1 MNLKELIKY
10 SKDKRLEFIDLKFT
24 DIPGLWQHITIPIQ
38 QLDEDLVIHG
48 IGFDGSSIRG
58 FQPINESDMLIK
70 PDPATAFV
78 DPFMEDPTLS
88 MICNVKD
95 PLTQIPYSRDPR
107 NVGQKAERYLSVC
120 GIADQVFFGPEPE
133 FYIFDDVR
141 FEQTYNTGFY
151 KVDSKEG
158 FWNTA
163 KDEGPN
169 LGYKPR
175 FKEGYF
181 PVSPTDSLQ
190 NLRAKMC
197 KVMTEVGIPVI
208 LHHHEV
214 ATAGQCEIGVRIN
227 NLVDTGD
234 MLMKYK
240 YVVKN
245 VALAHGKTV
254 TFMPKPLFMD
264 NGSGMHVHQSLWKN
278 GRNLFYDPA
287 SEYGGIS
294 KTCRHYIGGLL
305 HHAPSLLAFTS
316 PTTNSYRRL
325 VPGYEAP
332 INLVYSQRNR
342 SACVRIPMYSPS
354 EKAKRI
360 EFRCPD
366 CSCNPYLALAAMLMA
381 GLDGI
386 ENEIE
391 PPAPIDEDI
400 YELSPEE
407 KSHIKA
413 TPGSLSEV
421 LDALEKEHAYLL
433 KGDVFTE
440 DLIRVWIEYKR
451 KREDDMIRLRPHPY
465 EFALYYDI

>member
-1 MNLKELIKY
+1 MNLRELVKY

-70 PDPATAFV
+70 SDTETAFI
-78 DPFMEDPTLS
+78 DPFMTDPTLS

-151 KVDSKEG
+151 RVDSKEG

-163 KDEGPN
+163 RDEGPN

-175 FKEGYF
+175 YKEGYF
-181 PVSPTDSLQ
+181 PVPPTDSLH

-278 GRNLFYDPA
+278 GRNLFYEPGG
-287 SEYGGIS
+287 YGGIS
-294 KTCRHYIGGLL
+294 KLCRHYIGGLL

-391 PPAPIDEDI
+391 PPPPIDEDI
-400 YELSPEE
+400 YELSHEE
-407 KSHIKA
+407 KKHIKA

-421 LDALEKEHAYLL
+421 LDALEKEHSYLL

-440 DLIRVWIEYKR
+440 DLIQTWIEYKR
-451 KREDDMIRLRPHPY
+451 KREDDLIRLRPHPY

>member
-1 MNLKELIKY
+1 MGAKDLKKLA
-10 SKDKRLEFIDLKFT
+10 KDRNLEFIDLKFT
-24 DIPGLWQHITIPIQ
+24 DIPGLWQHITIPIAD
-38 QLDEDLVIHG
+38 LEEDLFIGGV
-48 IGFDGSSIRG
+48 GFDGSSIRG

-70 PDPATAFV
+70 PDPGTAFV
-78 DPFMEDPTLS
+78 DPFTADPTLS
-88 MICNVKD
+88 MICNVSD
-95 PLTQIPYSRDPR
+95 PMTHVPYSRDPR
-107 NVGQKAERYLSVC
+107 NVAAKAERYLSVC
-120 GIADQVFFGPEPE
+120 GIADQAWFGPEPE
-133 FYIFDDVR
+133 FYIFDDIR
-141 FEQTYNTGFY
+141 FDQGSNHGFY
-151 KVDSKEG
+151 RIDSREG
-158 FWNTA
+158 FWNTG

-181 PVSPTDSLQ
+181 PVPPTDSLH

-197 KVMTEVGIPVI
+197 KVMTEVGIPVL

-214 ATAGQCEIGVRIN
+214 ATAGQCEIGVRVN
-227 NLVDTGD
+227 TLVKTSDI
-234 MLMKYK
+234 LMKYK

-264 NGSGMHVHQSLWKN
+264 NGSGMHVHQSLWRA

-287 SEYGGIS
+287 GYGGLS
-294 KTCRHYIGGLL
+294 KMAIHYIGGLL

-342 SACVRIPMYSPS
+342 SACVRIPMYSQS

-360 EFRCPD
+360 EFRPPD

-386 ENEIE
+386 EKEIE
-391 PPAPIDEDI
+391 PPAPIDHDI
-400 YELSPEE
+400 FEMSPEE
-407 KSHIKA
+407 RRHIRP
-413 TPGSLSEV
+413 TPGSLYES
-421 LDALEKEHAYLL
+421 LNNLGKDHDYLL
-433 KGDVFTE
+433 KGGVFTG
-440 DLIRVWIEYKR
+440 DLLDVWIEYKR
-451 KREDDMIRLRPHPY
+451 KREEDQIRLRPHPY

>member
-1 MNLKELIKY
+1 MNLKELTRY
-10 SKDKRLEFIDLKFT
+10 AKDKQLEFIDMKFT
-24 DIPGLWQHITIPIQ
+24 DIPGMWQHITIPIQ
-38 QLDEDLVIHG
+38 DLAEDLFIAG
-48 IGFDGSSIRG
+48 LGFDGSSIRG
-58 FQPINESDMLIK
+58 FQPINESDMLLR

-78 DPFMEDPTLS
+78 DPFMADPTLS

-95 PLTQIPYSRDPR
+95 PVTQIPYSRDPR
-107 NVGQKAERYLSVC
+107 NVAQKAERYLSAC
-120 GIADQVFFGPEPE
+120 GIADTVWFGPEPE
-133 FYIFDDVR
+133 FYIFDDIRYDQNQHSGFYRIDSV
-141 FEQTYNTGFY
+141 EGSWNTGR
-151 KVDSKEG
+151 E
-158 FWNTA
+158 
-163 KDEGPN
+163 EGPN

-175 FKEGYF
+175 YKEGYF
-181 PVSPTDSLQ
+181 PVPPTDSLQ

-214 ATAGQCEIGVRIN
+214 ATAGQCEIGVRVN
-227 NLVDTGD
+227 TLVNTGD

-245 VALAHGKTV
+245 VAHKHGKTV

-264 NGSGMHVHQSLWKN
+264 NGSGMHVHQSLWRG
-278 GRNLFYDPA
+278 GRNLFYDP
-287 SEYGGIS
+287 SGYGGIS
-294 KTCRHYIGGLL
+294 QICRHYIGGLL

-342 SACVRIPMYSPS
+342 SACVRIPMYSQS

-386 ENEIE
+386 EKEME
-391 PPAPIDEDI
+391 PPPPIDHDI
-400 YELSPEE
+400 YELPAEE
-407 KSHIKA
+407 KKHIRA

-421 LDALEKEHAYLL
+421 LDNLEKDHTYLL
-433 KGDVFTE
+433 KGDVFTK
-440 DLIRVWIEYKR
+440 DLIEVWIEYKR
-451 KREDDMIRLRPHPY
+451 KRENDMIRLRPHPY

>member
-1 MNLKELIKY
+1 MSLKDLTKY
-10 SKDKRLEFIDLKFT
+10 SKDNRLEFIDLKFT
-24 DIPGLWQHITIPIQ
+24 DVPGLWQHITIPIEE
-38 QLDEDLVIHG
+38 LTEDLMIHG
-48 IGFDGSSIRG
+48 TGFDGSSIRG

-70 PDPATAFV
+70 PDPETAFV
-78 DPFMEDPTLS
+78 DPFMADPTLS

-107 NVGQKAERYLSVC
+107 NVAQKAERYLSSC

-133 FYIFDDVR
+133 FYIFDDIR
-141 FEQTYNTGFY
+141 FEQTPNSGFY
-151 KVDSKEG
+151 KIDSKEG

-163 KDEGPN
+163 REEKPN

-181 PVSPTDSLQ
+181 PVPPTDSLH
-190 NLRAKMC
+190 NLRAKMT
-197 KVMTEVGIPVI
+197 KVMKEVGIEVL

-214 ATAGQCEIGVRIN
+214 ATAGQCEIGVRVN
-227 NLVDTGD
+227 TLTNTAD

-245 VALAHGKTV
+245 VALANGKTV
-254 TFMPKPLFMD
+254 TFMPKPIFMD
-264 NGSGMHVHQSLWKN
+264 NGSGMHVHQSLWRG
-278 GRNLFYDPA
+278 GRNLFYDTKGYA
-287 SEYGGIS
+287 GIS
-294 KTCRHYIGGLL
+294 EMCRHYIGGIL

-386 ENEIE
+386 ENKIE
-391 PPAPIDEDI
+391 PPPPIDEDI
-400 YELSPEE
+400 YELSAEE
-407 KSHIKA
+407 KKHIRA
-413 TPGSLSEV
+413 TPGSLAEV
-421 LDALEKEHAYLL
+421 LHNLEKDHAYLL
-433 KGDVFTE
+433 KGGVFTD
-440 DLIRVWIEYKR
+440 DLIEVWVEYKR
-451 KREDDMIRLRPHPY
+451 KKEDDMIRLRPHPY
-465 EFALYYDI
+465 EFAMYFDI

>member
-1 MNLKELIKY
+1 MNLRELVKY

-70 PDPATAFV
+70 PDTETAFI
-78 DPFMEDPTLS
+78 DPFMTDPTLS

-151 KVDSKEG
+151 RVDSKEG

-163 KDEGPN
+163 RDEGPN

-175 FKEGYF
+175 YKEGYF
-181 PVSPTDSLQ
+181 PVPPTDSLH

-278 GRNLFYDPA
+278 GRNLFYEPGG
-287 SEYGGIS
+287 YGGIS
-294 KTCRHYIGGLL
+294 KLCRHYIGGLL

-386 ENEIE
+386 ENGIE
-391 PPAPIDEDI
+391 PPPPIDEDI
-400 YELSPEE
+400 YELSHEE
-407 KSHIKA
+407 KSHIKG

-421 LDALEKEHAYLL
+421 LDALEKEHSYLL

-440 DLIRVWIEYKR
+440 DLIQTWIEYKR
-451 KREDDMIRLRPHPY
+451 KREDDLIRLRPHPY